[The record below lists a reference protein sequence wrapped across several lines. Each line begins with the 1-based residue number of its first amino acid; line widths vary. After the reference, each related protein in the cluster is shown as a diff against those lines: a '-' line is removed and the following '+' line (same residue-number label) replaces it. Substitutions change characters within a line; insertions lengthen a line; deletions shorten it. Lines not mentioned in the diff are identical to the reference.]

1 MRPNLPIASPSD
13 TIREA
18 ADRMS
23 RAATSAI
30 PVLLDGKLV
39 GVLCDCDI
47 TKNLAAKGLDA
58 ASATVGELMDANPVR
73 ISDDRD
79 FESAALVM
87 QARHTRALVVQDL
100 FGRFIGILTDR
111 ELCGSLHFRTLET
124 KK

>member
-1 MRPNLPIASPSD
+1 MAKAK
-13 TIREA
+13 T
-18 ADRMS
+18 
-23 RAATSAI
+23 TAI
-30 PVLLDGKLV
+30 PVLLGGKLV

-58 ASATVGELMDANPVR
+58 ASATVGELMDADPVR

-79 FESAALVM
+79 LESAALVM
-87 QARHTRALVVQDL
+87 QARHARALVVQDL